1 MSTDAGIRAIVS
13 DRAVM
18 AVVLVAFI
26 VMLGAGIVLP
36 ILPLFARSFGVGY
49 GETGVLIGAYGAAR
63 LLVDLAAGNAVDR
76 WGERACAAAGLATVA
91 VSSLLTGLAP
101 TFALA
106 VVFWACA
113 GAGSAVVFAALYSHL
128 LRVVPQARM
137 GRTLSVFYGSFNG
150 GLVAGSFLAGIVA
163 SGLGLA
169 APLFVSAGLTLA
181 SAALYL
187 RFVPAPVRPPA
198 PPHLS
203 AEEVMAEQAMAVPRR
218 GRAGIAEVLRT
229 PGFVSVIVTN
239 LAYLWI
245 VAAVFDTLVPLFAKD
260 ELIMSAKG
268 IGVVFAVAL
277 AAEFLV
283 LYPAGAVADR
293 RGRRFVLVPAL
304 VALAVMSAAVG
315 WATSPLMLGVLMAL
329 TGIAFGFAGVPPAA
343 MLADIVPGERSGT
356 GVGIFRFCG
365 DVGFTLGPLVAGYTA
380 TAFGFEVA
388 FAVAAV
394 PTLVALLF
402 ALRAEETLSSVRA
415 GSTSA

>member
-1 MSTDAGIRAIVS
+1 MSTGTGIRAIVS
-13 DRAVM
+13 DRAVI
-18 AVVLVAFI
+18 AVVVVAFL

-49 GETGVLIGAYGAAR
+49 GETGVLVSAYAAAR
-63 LLVDLAAGNAVDR
+63 LVVDLAAGAAVDR
-76 WGERACAAAGLATVA
+76 WGERSCAAAGLAAVA
-91 VSSLLTGLAP
+91 ASSLLTGLAP

-113 GAGSAVVFAALYSHL
+113 GAGSALVFAALYSHL

-137 GRTLSVFYGSFNG
+137 GRTLSVFYGSFNA
-150 GLVAGSFLAGIVA
+150 GLVAGSFLAGVVA

-169 APLFVSAGLTLA
+169 APLFFSAGVTLA

-187 RFVPAPVRPPA
+187 LFVPIPAKAPQPPQ
-198 PPHLS
+198 LS
-203 AEEVMAEQAMAVPRR
+203 VEEVLVEQQMAVRR
-218 GRAGIAEVLRT
+218 RARAGIAEVLRT
-229 PGFVSVIVTN
+229 PGFISVIVTN

-260 ELIMSAKG
+260 ELAMSTEG

-277 AAEFLV
+277 ATEFLV
-283 LYPAGAVADR
+283 LYPAGALADR

-304 VALAVMSAAVG
+304 LALAVMSAAVG
-315 WATSPLMLGVLMAL
+315 WAGSPLVLGALMAV

-343 MLADIVPGERSGT
+343 MLADVVPKERSGT
-356 GVGIFRFCG
+356 GVGVFRFCG

-380 TAFGFEVA
+380 NAFGFEVA

-394 PTLVALLF
+394 PTVAALLL
-402 ALRAEETLSSVRA
+402 AVRTAETLSSARA
-415 GSTSA
+415 GSRSA